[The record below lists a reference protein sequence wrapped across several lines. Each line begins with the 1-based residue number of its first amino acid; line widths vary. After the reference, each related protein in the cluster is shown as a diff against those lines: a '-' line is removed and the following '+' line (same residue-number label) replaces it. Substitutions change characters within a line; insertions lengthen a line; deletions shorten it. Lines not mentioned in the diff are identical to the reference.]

1 MRYILKRLIYFFLT
15 LFLLVL
21 AGFLLIQSS
30 ASHQEES
37 LLYTEIE
44 SNRQVELSQLELQ
57 KKRWREKNGLH
68 LPVFYIRITHLAD
81 IDTLQR
87 FPSSVDRKLIQ
98 QLLVRNGNTYA
109 VMHYYQSLKEWIFYH
124 TFSLQNSND
133 TNYSKLSQNILA
145 LSFSLLNTWD
155 FELIQV
161 HLKNIQ
167 HLIDLQNADEQLNQK
182 YLQLHSAFENMITRA
197 QPWKTWIPSV
207 RFYTNNRFHRWLF
220 GDGKTNKGIIRGDFG
235 YSWYNQRAVLPYLL
249 PKLGWSALL
258 TFISVCL
265 AYLVAVPLGMLAAK
279 KHNSIFDKLLQFLL
293 MSLFSIPSFLAAIL
307 LLRLF
312 SNPDVFNWF
321 PTNGIAPIGGFQSG
335 HGFFYRIIQTIPYL
349 VLPIIAYSY
358 GSVVFLTNLTR
369 EQLLLEEKK
378 AYAITA
384 FAKGLSQKSVFQRH
398 LLRNSLIPLITVFS
412 QVFPAAVAGSVVIES
427 IFSIPGMGLETLQ
440 AVYQLNYPI
449 LAAILVI
456 SGLFTITGYFIADI
470 LYVWADPR
478 IRFENNKQV
487 NA

>member
-1 MRYILKRLIYFFLT
+1 MRYILKRLVYFFIT

-37 LLYTEIE
+37 LLYAEIE
-44 SNRQVELSQLELQ
+44 SNRQPDLSQLELQ
-57 KKRWREKNGLH
+57 KKQWREKYGLH
-68 LPVFYIRITHLAD
+68 LPVFYLKITHLAD
-81 IDTLQR
+81 IDTLQCI
-87 FPSSVDRKLIQ
+87 PSSTDRKFIQ
-98 QLLVRNGNTYA
+98 QLLLRNGNAFA
-109 VMHYYQSLKEWIFYH
+109 VMHYYQALKEWIFYH
-124 TFSLQNSND
+124 TNSLQNSND
-133 TNYSKLSQNILA
+133 TIYSKLSQNILA
-145 LSFSLLNTWD
+145 SSVSLLNTWD
-155 FELIQV
+155 IEMIQTQ
-161 HLKNIQ
+161 LKNIQ
-167 HLIDLQNADEQLNQK
+167 HLVYSSAANEELKQK
-182 YLQLHSAFENMITRA
+182 YSQLQTAFETMITRA

-207 RFYTNNRFHRWLF
+207 RFYANNRFHRWLF
-220 GDGKTNKGIIRGDFG
+220 GDRKTNKGIMRGDFG

-265 AYLVAVPLGMLAAK
+265 AYLAAVPLGLLAAQ
-279 KHNSIFDKLLQFLL
+279 KHHSIFDKLLQFLL
-293 MSLFSIPSFLAAIL
+293 MSLFSIPSFLASIL

-321 PTNGIAPIGGFQSG
+321 PTNGIAPTGGFQPE
-335 HGFFYRIIQTIPYL
+335 HGFFYRIIQTLPYL

-358 GSVVFLTNLTR
+358 GAVVFLTKLTR
-369 EQLLLEEKK
+369 EQLLQEEKK

-384 FAKGLSQKSVFQRH
+384 FAKGLTKKLVFQRH
-398 LLRNSLIPLITVFS
+398 LLRNSLLPLITVFS

-427 IFSIPGMGLETLQ
+427 IFAIPGMGLETLQ

-456 SGLFTITGYFIADI
+456 SGLFTITGYLIADI